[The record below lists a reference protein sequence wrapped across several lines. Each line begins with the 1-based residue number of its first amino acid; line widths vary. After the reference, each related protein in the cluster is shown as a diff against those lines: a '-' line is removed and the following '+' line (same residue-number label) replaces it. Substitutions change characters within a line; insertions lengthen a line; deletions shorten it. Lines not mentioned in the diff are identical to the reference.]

1 MNAGC
6 RGYGADRVAAQIAR
20 RAPNL
25 SARSSP
31 MYARSP
37 WARRRRTVV
46 GAAAVVVLFAVPSA
60 HAGPLV
66 DGATSCDSQVL
77 ETPFR
82 RWGDL
87 ASYVLAPNG
96 TAENAARW
104 TLGGGAGRALGNEIY
119 YVHAPGERYSL
130 ALPPGSSATTAS
142 ICVGLDRPTLRF
154 LARNDGSPSS
164 VLHCEVLFEDIVGSV
179 HSLPIGD
186 VVGAAR

>member
-142 ICVGLDRPTLRF
+142 ICVALTVRRS
-154 LARNDGSPSS
+154 ASS
-164 VLHCEVLFEDIVGSV
+164 RATTV
-179 HSLPIGD
+179 HPH
-186 VVGAAR
+186 RC